1 MGRMELLDRLIEQGW
16 GGFAILIA
24 VSLLAAYFLYRVVLA
39 SIRRMLPERSLL
51 RAAIER
57 TRLAISLVLPLLALQ
72 FALAAAPLDD
82 GARDVARQA
91 VTVAWLALV
100 TWVLV
105 RMTQAVATV
114 VMTRHAIDVADNL
127 EARRIH
133 TQARVLARS
142 IQTLIVVVGLAAVL
156 MTFPGVRQLGA
167 SLLASA
173 GVAGI
178 VVGFAAR
185 PVLEN
190 LIGGLQLALTQPVR
204 IDDVV
209 IVEGEYAKVE
219 EIGAAFIVLR
229 IWDQRRLI
237 VPLTWFISHPFENW
251 TYRES
256 ALVGT
261 VFWWVDATVPV
272 EALRRE
278 VGRYVEASPHWDRR
292 SWNVQVTDADERGM
306 RIRASVSAAESGA
319 LWSLRVGLREHVLG
333 WLAQH
338 HPEALPRVRATL
350 SVGDDA
356 LARDVGPARD
366 EPAEPGARAARRP
379 S

>member
-1 MGRMELLDRLIEQGW
+1 MEIIGRLIEHGW

-24 VSLLAAYFLYRVVLA
+24 GSLLAAYFVYRVVLA
-39 SIRRMLPERSLL
+39 SLRRLLPEGSLS
-51 RAAIER
+51 RTAIER
-57 TRLAISLVLPLLALQ
+57 TRLGIALVLPLLALQ
-72 FALAAAPLDD
+72 LALGAAPLEDD
-82 GARDVARQA
+82 ARQVARQV
-91 VTVAWLALV
+91 VTVAWFVLV
-100 TWVLV
+100 TFVLV

-114 VMTRHAIDVADNL
+114 VMTRHALDVADNL
-127 EARRIH
+127 AARRIH

-142 IQTLIVVVGLAAVL
+142 IQTLIVIVGLAAVL
-156 MTFPGVRQLGA
+156 MTFPGVRQFGA

-173 GVAGI
+173 GLAGI

-190 LIGGLQLALTQPVR
+190 LIGGLQLALTQPIR

-219 EIGAAFIVLR
+219 EIGAAFVVLR
-229 IWDQRRLI
+229 VWDQRRLI
-237 VPLTWFISHPFENW
+237 VPLTWFISHPFQNW
-251 TYRES
+251 TYREA

-261 VFWWVDATVPV
+261 VFWWVDAMVPV
-272 EALRRE
+272 DALRRE
-278 VGRYVEASPHWDRR
+278 VGRFVESSPHWDRR
-292 SWNVQVTDADERGM
+292 SWNLQVTDADERGVQL
-306 RIRASVSAAESGA
+306 RASVSAAESGA
-319 LWSLRVGLREHVLG
+319 LWDLRVGLREHVLG

-350 SVGDDA
+350 AVGPDA
-356 LARDVGPARD
+356 LERAGARARD
-366 EPAEPGARAARRP
+366 EAVPQAPDAAPRRP